1 MSKERARRRE
11 ERLAA
16 EAAEAARRARRRPKA
31 PKTPKHPHP
40 GRRRRWGRLPIG
52 ARPWSQR
59 LQIAA
64 VVVFIQFVV
73 WQFVRD
79 PAGRVAVVALTLLLL
94 PAAVV
99 LVFDRRK
106 AP

>member
-1 MSKERARRRE
+1 MSKDRARRRE

-16 EAAEAARRARRRPKA
+16 EAKAAARGRPQKPKA
-31 PKTPKHPHP
+31 PKHPRT
-40 GRRRRWGRLPIG
+40 RRRSSFGRLPIG

-59 LQIAA
+59 LTIAA
-64 VVVFIQFVV
+64 AFVFVQFVT
-73 WQFVRD
+73 WQYVRD
-79 PAGRVAVVALTLLLL
+79 AGGRFAVVALTLLLL

>member
-11 ERLAA
+11 QRLA
-16 EAAEAARRARRRPKA
+16 EASKAAARRAKKKPRTPRHEPTKRPRRF
-31 PKTPKHPHP
+31 
-40 GRRRRWGRLPIG
+40 GRLPIG

-59 LQIAA
+59 LAIAA
-64 VVVFIQFVV
+64 AFLFVQFVA
-73 WQFVRD
+73 WQVVRD
-79 PAGRVAVVALTLLLL
+79 TTARIGILLFTLLVL

-99 LVFDRRK
+99 VVFDRRR